1 MGAVGKT
8 AKVNVIQDE
17 QQREGSSSKEQDGE
31 RISFEMKVHLRPE

>member
-17 QQREGSSSKEQDGE
+17 QQREGSSSKEQDG
-31 RISFEMKVHLRPE
+31 RKNLF